1 MRILITGT
9 AGQVGHALRHEL
21 AGLGELIA
29 ADRSVLDLS
38 APPAI
43 IRARVREL
51 APQLI
56 INPAAYTAV
65 DRAEQEPEIAQ
76 AVNALAPGA
85 LAEEARA
92 LGCPLVHYSTDY
104 VFDGSGEAPW
114 QEDDRCAPLSVY
126 GRSKRDGELA
136 VAASGAR
143 HLVLRTSWV
152 YSLGGRNF
160 LATMARLAGERPEL
174 RVVDDQFGAPTTSLA
189 IAQATRALVQALQA
203 GTGPASGVFHLS
215 CAGRVSWC
223 GFARAIMARLPQ
235 VRAALGLPACAVPT
249 VTPIT
254 TADYPTPARRP
265 ANSVMSNQKLAAASG
280 ISLPHWEQ
288 ALDALLA
295 AGH

>member
-9 AGQVGHALRHEL
+9 AGQVGHALRDEL

-38 APPAI
+38 APPEQ
-43 IRARVREL
+43 IRARVRAL

-65 DRAEQEPEIAQ
+65 DRAEQEPLLAQ
-76 AVNALAPGA
+76 AVNAVAPGA
-85 LAEEARA
+85 LAEVAHE
-92 LGCPLVHYSTDY
+92 LDCPLVHFSTDY
-104 VFDGSGEAPW
+104 VFDGLGQAPW
-114 QEDDRCAPLSVY
+114 QEDDPCQPLSVY
-126 GRSKRDGELA
+126 GRTKHDGELA
-136 VAASGAR
+136 VTASGAR

-160 LATMARLAGERPEL
+160 LATMARLAGERAEL

-189 IAQATRALVQALQA
+189 IARATRALVTPLLA
-203 GTGPASGVFHLS
+203 GGGPASGVYHLS

-223 GFARAIMARLPQ
+223 GFARAIMDRLPR
-235 VRAALGLPACAVPT
+235 VRAALGMPPCAVPQL
-249 VTPIT
+249 TPIG

-265 ANSVMSNQKLAAASG
+265 ANSVLSNRKLTQATG
-280 ISLPHWEQ
+280 ISLPHWEA
-288 ALDALLA
+288 ALDDLLDT
-295 AGH
+295 AG